1 MLPLAI
7 LAGGYGT
14 RLGSITKNLP
24 KCLVEVNGKPFVD
37 WQLTLLS
44 KEGFSEIVFCVS
56 YKSKEIQDY
65 IGDGSRWGLNIK
77 YSLDG
82 DTQLGTG
89 GAIRAALPLL
99 GSSFGVIYGD
109 SYLAVDYSSIDR
121 KFQES
126 NDLALMSV
134 YKNENNFDS
143 SNVEFKDGI
152 LINYKKGSNSP
163 EMHYIDYGL
172 TYFREEAFTSLDLP
186 KVFDLSELCH
196 KLSKARQ
203 IKGYEVFIRFY
214 EIGSPEGLDQFS
226 KYIRKATDEL

>member
-14 RLGSITKNLP
+14 RLGSLTKNLP

-37 WQLTLLS
+37 WQLKLLAL
-44 KEGFSEIVFCVS
+44 KGFSEIVFCAS
-56 YKSKEIQDY
+56 YKSQEIQDY
-65 IGDGSRWGLNIK
+65 VGDGSRWGVKIR

-89 GAIRAALPLL
+89 GAIQAALPLL
-99 GSSFGVIYGD
+99 GERFGVIYGD
-109 SYLAVDYSSIDR
+109 SYLPVDYSEIDS
-121 KFQES
+121 KFQQS
-126 NDLALMSV
+126 NDLALMTI

-152 LINYKKGSNSP
+152 LINYEKGLNN
-163 EMHYIDYGL
+163 EKMQHIDYGL
-172 TYFREEAFTSLDLP
+172 SYFRKEAFTSLDLP

-203 IKGYEVFIRFY
+203 IIGYEVFIRFY
-214 EIGSPEGLDQFS
+214 EIGSPEGIDQFS
-226 KYIRKATDEL
+226 RYIGKVSDEL

>member
-14 RLGSITKNLP
+14 RLGSLTKNLP

-37 WQLTLLS
+37 WQLTLLA
-44 KEGFSEIVFCVS
+44 KEGFSDIVFCVS

-65 IGDGSRWGLNIK
+65 IGNGSRWGLKIR

-89 GAIRAALPLL
+89 GAILAALPLL

-109 SYLAVDYSSIDR
+109 SYLPVDYSAVDR
-121 KFQES
+121 KFQDS
-126 NDLALMSV
+126 NDLALMTV

-143 SNVEFKDGI
+143 SNVEFKKGI
-152 LINYKKGSNSP
+152 LINYEKGSKSK

-172 TYFREEAFTSLDLP
+172 SYFRKEAFTSLDLP

-203 IKGYEVFIRFY
+203 IRGYEVFIRFY
-214 EIGSPEGLDQFS
+214 EIGSPEGIDQFS
-226 KYIRKATDEL
+226 RYLRKVSDEL